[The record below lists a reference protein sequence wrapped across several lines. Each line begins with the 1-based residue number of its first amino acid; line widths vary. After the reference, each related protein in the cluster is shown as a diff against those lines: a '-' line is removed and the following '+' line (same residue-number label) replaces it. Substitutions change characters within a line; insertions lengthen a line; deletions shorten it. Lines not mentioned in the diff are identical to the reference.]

1 MSIYYTLGSVLLIED
16 TGITRQCPAL
26 WKLTLY
32 WTDTKKNNNEWRCS
46 LNKLWVQWKL
56 VFPGG
61 TVVKNPPANA
71 GDPNKR
77 PGFNPWVR
85 KIPPGGGH
93 GNPLQYSCL
102 ENPMDR
108 GLWQATVQRVT
119 KNQTWLKQLST
130 HKKFLWVWLKS
141 PTRIK
146 EQVKEL
152 GIISRNSPGLPASHL
167 YLLQLTSLPFVLGD
181 ITSSPAPTSGLRAT
195 GWTNP

>member
-1 MSIYYTLGSVLLIED
+1 MP
-16 TGITRQCPAL
+16 CPLEAHTPL
-26 WKLTLY
+26 DRYKN
-32 WTDTKKNNNEWRCS
+32 NNNEWRCS
-46 LNKLWVQWKL
+46 LKLWVQWKL

-71 GDPNKR
+71 RDPNKR
-77 PGFNPWVR
+77 LGFNPWFR

-152 GIISRNSPGLPASHL
+152 GIISRNSPGLPAPHL